1 MRFLW
6 QRVRAASGNAVFRP
20 AAPRRPWWGWSPS
33 LLWVCGTVLYL
44 LSDGSSRM
52 TDLALGALGLS
63 VAASVGLL
71 LMGRWE
77 RWRVAGLNALDHGQ
91 YDQARRNL
99 TRCLRV
105 GRLLPRR
112 WRLAPLRGLIEVARR
127 QQNLA
132 EAEEWSRRLFEI
144 EQHIFGADHRQC
156 AAALNNLA
164 CLCQSQ
170 QKIGAAIEFYQRA
183 LEVWRQSAPED
194 ADCAVTLRNLGQL
207 HSSRGN
213 HAAAEPCLRQA
224 LAIQEKI
231 PAPPAELSMSRK
243 MLAQSCLAQGQA
255 EEAEWLLQRA
265 CRAAVQAWGADHPRV
280 AQLRS
285 ELAQVYAA
293 QGRYGEA
300 DEYFRLSLETL
311 RQGSSLAHPE
321 AAGVLD
327 TYADFLQQAA
337 DIPPD
342 AAQC

>member
-1 MRFLW
+1 M
-6 QRVRAASGNAVFRP
+6 
-20 AAPRRPWWGWSPS
+20 
-33 LLWVCGTVLYL
+33 
-44 LSDGSSRM
+44 
-52 TDLALGALGLS
+52 GLS
-63 VAASVGLL
+63 LVASMAVRVP
-71 LMGRWE
+71 GRWE
-77 RWRVAGLNALDHGQ
+77 RWRVSGLNALDRG
-91 YDQARRNL
+91 DFEGARRQL
-99 TRCLRV
+99 TRCLR
-105 GRLLPRR
+105 LAWLFPRR
-112 WRLAPLRGLIEVARR
+112 WRLAPLRGLVEVAQRE
-127 QQNLA
+127 QNLA
-132 EAEEWSRRLFEI
+132 EAERWSRRLLEV
-144 EQHIFGADHRQC
+144 EQQVFGADQRQC
-156 AAALNNLA
+156 AVGLNNLA

-170 QKIGAAIEFYQRA
+170 QKIGDAIELYQQA
-183 LEVWRQSAPED
+183 IAVWRRAAPED

-231 PAPPAELSMSRK
+231 PAPPAELSTSRK
-243 MLAQSCLAQGQA
+243 MLAQSCLAQGQS

-265 CRAAVQAWGADHPRV
+265 CRAAVQAWGVDDPQV

-311 RQGSSLAHPE
+311 RRGSSLTHPE

-327 TYADFLQQAA
+327 TYAEFLRHAA
-337 DIPPD
+337 DVPPD

>member
-1 MRFLW
+1 LW
-6 QRVRAASGNAVFRP
+6 
-20 AAPRRPWWGWSPS
+20 
-33 LLWVCGTVLYL
+33 LCGTGLYL
-44 LSDGSSRM
+44 FSDGSPRR
-52 TDLALGALGLS
+52 TEVAWGVLGLS
-63 VAASVGLL
+63 IIASAGLL
-71 LMGRWE
+71 LMGRCE
-77 RWRVAGLNALDHGQ
+77 RWRIAGLNALDSGHSEE
-91 YDQARRNL
+91 ARRYL
-99 TRCLRV
+99 TRCLKV
-105 GRLLPRR
+105 ALVLPRR
-112 WRLAPLRGLIEVARR
+112 WSLAPLRGLVEVARR
-127 QQNLA
+127 RQNLA
-132 EAEEWSRRLFEI
+132 EAEQWSRRLLEV
-144 EQHIFGADHRQC
+144 EQQIFGADHRQC
-156 AAALNNLA
+156 ASALNNLA

-170 QKIGAAIEFYQRA
+170 QKIGAAIEFYQQA
-183 LEVWRQSAPED
+183 LEVWRQAAPED

-207 HSSRGN
+207 HSLRGN

-265 CRAAVQAWGADHPRV
+265 CRAAVQAWGVNHPRV

-311 RQGSSLAHPE
+311 RQGSSLTHPE

-327 TYADFLQQAA
+327 TYADFLQRAA

>member
-1 MRFLW
+1 MGLY
-6 QRVRAASGNAVFRP
+6 
-20 AAPRRPWWGWSPS
+20 
-33 LLWVCGTVLYL
+33 LCGAVLYL
-44 LSDGSSRM
+44 PAFSS
-52 TDLALGALGLS
+52 AHFQHVAEGFLGLS
-63 VAASVGLL
+63 LAASMGLQL
-71 LMGRWE
+71 PIRWE
-77 RWRVAGLNALDHGQ
+77 AWRVSGLNALDSGHF
-91 YDQARRNL
+91 DEARRKL
-99 TRCLRV
+99 MRCLR
-105 GRLLPRR
+105 LAWLFPRR
-112 WRLAPLRGLIEVARR
+112 WRLAPLRGLVELARR
-127 QQNLA
+127 QQNLG
-132 EAEEWSRRLFEI
+132 EAERWSRRLFDL
-144 EQHIFGADHRQC
+144 EQKIFGADHRQC
-156 AAALNNLA
+156 AVALNNLA

-170 QKIGAAIEFYQRA
+170 EKVGEAIAFYQRA
-183 LEVWRQSAPED
+183 VEVWRQAAPED

-231 PAPPAELSMSRK
+231 PAPPAELSISRK
-243 MLAQSCLAQGQA
+243 SLAQSCLAQGQA

-265 CRAAVQAWGADHPRV
+265 CRAAVQAWGLDHPRV

-300 DEYFRLSLETL
+300 DESFRLSLETL
-311 RQGSSLAHPE
+311 RRGSSLTHPE

-327 TYADFLQQAA
+327 TYADFLQHAA